1 MLLSFYKYQGTGN
14 DFILLDNRAGG
25 IQLEKEEVAALCHRR
40 FGIGADGLMLL
51 ELIPGYDFKMVYYNS
66 DGQIS
71 SMCGNGGRCIA
82 SFANQLGLGSN
93 GRFNFLAVD
102 GPHEAIV
109 SGDRVELRMQD
120 VKRIESTGDAFFLNT
135 GSPHYVKF
143 VTGLAK
149 MDVVSEGRTIRNSSA
164 YREEG
169 TNVNFMEVLGD
180 TIHVRT
186 YERGVEEE
194 TWSCGTGVTAAALVA
209 SATGT
214 STARN
219 SCRIQTSGGEL
230 EVSFERV
237 LEQNFYN
244 IWLKGPALAVF
255 SGTIETDH
263 VYKRE

>member
-143 VTGLAK
+143 VTGLAE
-149 MDVVSEGRTIRNSSA
+149 MDVVSEGRTIRNSAA

-209 SATGT
+209 SANGT